1 MAATSV
7 YSIVLALLTA
17 VAAGMVGSFALMK
30 RMSLAGD
37 VISHIALPGLGLAL
51 LFGINPLV
59 GGAAALLLGTL
70 LIWYVGESGALT
82 TDVAIGVI
90 FTAALA
96 VGTIVTPSEDLIEA
110 LFGGFQPLTL
120 EWFLAGVCGVVIVVA
135 FIWLQRHRLVLTILS
150 SELAAAQG
158 IRVSFLN
165 LSFLLIFSLTVLLG
179 LRSLGALLVGALI
192 IVPAAVGRQWAK
204 GLSSFLAASSIA
216 SVVSVVAGVI
226 ISLASPRL
234 RIGTVVLSLA
244 PGPAIISA
252 AAILF
257 LISLVFKIRG

>member
-1 MAATSV
+1 MH
-7 YSIVLALLTA
+7 SIVLALLTA

-51 LFGINPLV
+51 LFGINPMV

-70 LIWYVGESGALT
+70 LIWYVETRATVT

-96 VGTIVTPSEDLIEA
+96 VGTIVTPSEDLVEA

-120 EWFLAGVCGVVIVVA
+120 GWFLAGLAGVAVVIA
-135 FIWLQRHRLVLTILS
+135 FLVSQRHKLILTILS

-158 IRVSFLN
+158 INVPRLN
-165 LSFLLIFSLTVLLG
+165 LFFLLIFSLTVLLG

-192 IVPAAVGRQWAK
+192 IVPAAVGRQVAR
-204 GLSSFLAASSIA
+204 GLTSFLAASSIA
-216 SVVSVVAGVI
+216 SVVSVAAGTAVNKAYPHLVI
-226 ISLASPRL
+226 RGVTLN
-234 RIGTVVLSLA
+234 LA
-244 PGPAIISA
+244 PGPSIISVA
-252 AAILF
+252 ALLF
-257 LISLVFKIRG
+257 LVSFAVKRGD